1 MSSSS
6 AAYLT
11 DWRNTFSLVRNNLQ
25 GSGCKIG
32 NTFRGSNAHVEMPFN
47 SNNACVTAAVA
58 SGGTAKPGPTTD
70 TSSRIA
76 RLKKLQT
83 RTRSTNVSVQRN
95 GGTRRGAIPTVE
107 NSTWGVS
114 EKSARAQLFGTPN
127 RYDIPQSTSGR
138 GGDSSQLIYFK
149 NVFARISLNNTES
162 KGTGDVVDDN

>member
-1 MSSSS
+1 MSSSNPP
-6 AAYLT
+6 YLT

-25 GSGCKIG
+25 GAGCKTG

-47 SNNACVTAAVA
+47 RNNACVAQARA

-95 GGTRRGAIPTVE
+95 GGTKRGPHATVE

-114 EKSARAQLFGTPN
+114 TFSARAQLFG
-127 RYDIPQSTSGR
+127 DQAKIPGTTSGR

-149 NVFARISLNNTES
+149 SVFDRTSLNQPTT
-162 KGTGDVVDDN
+162 KTGADDN